1 MRGNQDYPY
10 EPLPATDT
18 PFAASLGDRAP
29 SFNGIYGS
37 AGSSPQGDERV
48 HWGEDSIDRSPHA
61 ESPLPPSASG
71 HSPRGDR
78 VPERSLLKAGLKKSV
93 NRAHLHQRESR
104 ARYLLASACFMTTGS
119 QAVVSDYLT
128 LLQKND
134 LDHHQ

>member
-1 MRGNQDYPY
+1 MRGSHDYPY
-10 EPLPATDT
+10 EPLPTTDT

-37 AGSSPQGDERV
+37 VGSSPHGDERV
-48 HWGEDSIDRSPHA
+48 RWGEDSVDRSPHA

-71 HSPRGDR
+71 HSPRGDK

-104 ARYLLASACFMTTGS
+104 ARYHLATACSHDRSM
-119 QAVVSDYLT
+119 
-128 LLQKND
+128 QK
-134 LDHHQ
+134 